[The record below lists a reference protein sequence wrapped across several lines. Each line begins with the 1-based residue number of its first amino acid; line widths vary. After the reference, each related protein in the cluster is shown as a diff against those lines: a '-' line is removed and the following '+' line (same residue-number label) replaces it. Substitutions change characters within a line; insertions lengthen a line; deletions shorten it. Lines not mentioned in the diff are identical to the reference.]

1 MKVMTSVR
9 MIKNAS
15 GMKTAVVTQKILN
28 VKWSAKISP
37 RDVLLLLWQRELD
50 LDRPT
55 RELRYL
61 SSSLRLL
68 IALRENKNLEIVL
81 GNMVKR
87 NQLGSQAL

>member
-1 MKVMTSVR
+1 MKAMTCVR

-15 GMKTAVVTQKILN
+15 GMEIAVVTQKILN
-28 VKWSAKISP
+28 VKWSKISP

-68 IALRENKNLEIVL
+68 VALRENKNLEIVL